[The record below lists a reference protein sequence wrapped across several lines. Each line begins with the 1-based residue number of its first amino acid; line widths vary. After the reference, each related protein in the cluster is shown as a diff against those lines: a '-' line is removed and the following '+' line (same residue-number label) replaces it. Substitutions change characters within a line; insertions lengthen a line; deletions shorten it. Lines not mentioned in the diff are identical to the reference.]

1 MLKELINSSNLCNFQ
16 LIKSKI
22 EGNIGHLKLWNGW
35 VAKTLMSHTF
45 FVEFWPFKREF
56 LRNHSVYQD
65 QIFRDNW
72 NCYALSIFRVAK
84 THKKVHVFTDWACE
98 SLCIVSI
105 KDLLIKY
112 WSFVRYIY
120 LTLSRIV
127 SNFSS
132 DLIKDR
138 VLSWNKYKNIMSSK
152 SMYSVGNLLVKTR
165 YTDEAEYFHTHM

>member
-1 MLKELINSSNLCNFQ
+1 MLFQ
-16 LIKSKI
+16 YS
-22 EGNIGHLKLWNGW
+22 GRLK
-35 VAKTLMSHTF
+35 HT
-45 FVEFWPFKREF
+45 
-56 LRNHSVYQD
+56 
-65 QIFRDNW
+65 
-72 NCYALSIFRVAK
+72 
-84 THKKVHVFTDWACE
+84 KKVHVFTDCACE

-105 KDLLIKY
+105 KEGISTDKRDLLIKY

-138 VLSWNKYKNIMSSK
+138 VLSWNKYKNVMSSK
-152 SMYSVGNLLVKTR
+152 AMYSVGNLLVKTR

>member
-84 THKKVHVFTDWACE
+84 THKKSACIYRLSMWIVMHCFHKRLAYQILKFC
-98 SLCIVSI
+98 SLYLSYLVENCFQFFLWFNKRQS
-105 KDLLIKY
+105 LILK
-112 WSFVRYIY
+112 
-120 LTLSRIV
+120 
-127 SNFSS
+127 
-132 DLIKDR
+132 
-138 VLSWNKYKNIMSSK
+138 
-152 SMYSVGNLLVKTR
+152 
-165 YTDEAEYFHTHM
+165 